1 MKDYLLLFRGGNM
14 QGLSEEEK
22 KKNMAK
28 WGEWIGGLA
37 KEGKFAGGDPLS
49 KESRVISGNKMTITD
64 GPFAESKEMVGG
76 YLIVKAEDLD
86 GATEISKGCPIYETG
101 GATEIREIHHLDM

>member
-22 KKNMAK
+22 NKNMAK

-49 KESRVISGNKMTITD
+49 KESRLISGKKMAITD
-64 GPFAESKEMVGG
+64 GPFAETKEIIGG

-86 GATEISKGCPIYETG
+86 GATEISKGCPIYEVG
-101 GATEIREIHHLDM
+101 GATEIREIHHMDM